1 MSLHTIRRLGRRL
14 GLLILANAI
23 VTSLSS
29 AQSTAAYAPGKLRY
43 HVTTV
48 STRAQPLGG
57 GRAPFDFTTTTN
69 QWIALE
75 VAPQSSDTLKLA
87 MTVDSIRVTST
98 LDAPAP
104 DIAVLQGAK
113 FTGTMSPR
121 GRVYALA
128 PTTRSADGKLSAT
141 ATALKRFLL
150 LLPPRSLA
158 AGTSWADTVVEHP
171 NVGTI
176 KITSSSVTTY
186 KVAGDTTVSGQHAW
200 RIDRYTT
207 IAQLG
212 KGTEAGQPL
221 EISSSGTVTGMQ
233 FFTDKGVLLGGQST
247 QRTDLQEKMNESEG
261 APIQQTFK
269 STVELL
275 PSGS

>member
-1 MSLHTIRRLGRRL
+1 MPLHTARRV
-14 GLLILANAI
+14 GLLILGSSI
-23 VTSLSS
+23 VTSISL

-69 QWIALE
+69 QWLALE
-75 VAPQSSDTLKLA
+75 VAPQSGDTLKIA
-87 MTVDSIRVTST
+87 ITVDSIRVSST
-98 LDAPAP
+98 LDAPPP

-113 FTGTMSPR
+113 FTGTMSSR
-121 GRVYALA
+121 GHIYTMTPASG
-128 PTTRSADGKLSAT
+128 SADGKLGAT

-150 LLPPRSLA
+150 LLPPRALA
-158 AGTSWADTVVEHP
+158 AGASWADTVVEHP
-171 NVGTI
+171 TVGTL

-212 KGTEAGQPL
+212 KGTEGGQPL

-233 FFTDKGVLLGGQST
+233 YFTDKGVLLGGQST

>member
-1 MSLHTIRRLGRRL
+1 MYLHIARRAGLVILGS
-14 GLLILANAI
+14 AI
-23 VTSLSS
+23 VTSIAMAQGS
-29 AQSTAAYAPGKLRY
+29 ATYAPGKLRY

-57 GRAPFDFTTTTN
+57 GRAPFDYTTTTN
-69 QWIALE
+69 QWIALD
-75 VAPQSSDTLKLA
+75 VAPQSADTLKIA
-87 MTVDSIRVTST
+87 MTVDSIRISST
-98 LDAPAP
+98 LDAPPP

-113 FTGTMSPR
+113 FTGAMSSR
-121 GRVYALA
+121 GHVYALA
-128 PTTRSADGKLSAT
+128 PAAGTTDGKLVAT

-150 LLPPRSLA
+150 LLPPHSLA
-158 AGTSWADTVVEHP
+158 TGASWADTVVEHP
-171 NVGTI
+171 SVGTI

-212 KGTEAGQPL
+212 KGTEGGQPL
-221 EISSSGTVTGMQ
+221 EISSSGTVTGTQ
-233 FFTDKGVLLGGQST
+233 FFTDKGVLLGGTST

-275 PSGS
+275 PNGR

>member
-1 MSLHTIRRLGRRL
+1 MSLNFTGRVAFL
-14 GLLILANAI
+14 VSASAI
-23 VTSLSS
+23 VTSVAF
-29 AQSTAAYAPGKLRY
+29 AQSAATYAPGKLHY

-69 QWIALE
+69 EWIALE
-75 VAPQSSDTLKLA
+75 VAPQAGDTLKVA
-87 MTVDSIRVTST
+87 MTVDSIRITST
-98 LDAPAP
+98 LDAPPP
-104 DIAVLQGAK
+104 DVSVLQGAK

-121 GRVYALA
+121 GRIYSLTPAA
-128 PTTRSADGKLSAT
+128 ASTDGKLGAT

-150 LLPPRSLA
+150 PLPARSLA
-158 AGTSWADTVVEHP
+158 PGASWADTVVEHP
-171 NVGTI
+171 KVGTI
-176 KITSSSVTTY
+176 NITSSSVTTY

-247 QRTDLQEKMNESEG
+247 QRTDLTEKMNESEG

-275 PSGS
+275 PQGG

>member
-1 MSLHTIRRLGRRL
+1 MSLHIAPRLA
-14 GLLILANAI
+14 LIITASAI
-23 VTSLSS
+23 VTSIAT
-29 AQSTAAYAPGKLRY
+29 AQGSAAYAPGKLRY

-57 GRAPFDFTTTTN
+57 GRAPFDFSTTTN

-75 VAPQSSDTLKLA
+75 VTPQSRDTLKVA
-87 MTVDSIRVTST
+87 ITVDSIRITST
-98 LDAPAP
+98 LDAPPP
-104 DIAVLQGAK
+104 DVSVLQGAK

-121 GRVYALA
+121 GRIYSLTPAA
-128 PTTRSADGKLSAT
+128 GSTDGKLGAT

-150 LLPPRSLA
+150 PLPARSLA
-158 AGTSWADTVVEHP
+158 PGASWADTVVEHP
-171 NVGTI
+171 KIGTI
-176 KITSSSVTTY
+176 NITSSSVTTY
-186 KVAGDTTVSGQHAW
+186 KVAGDTTVSGQRAW

-212 KGTEAGQPL
+212 KGMEAGQPL

-247 QRTDLQEKMNESEG
+247 QRTDLMEKMNESEG

-275 PSGS
+275 PSGG

>member
-1 MSLHTIRRLGRRL
+1 MSLNFARRVA
-14 GLLILANAI
+14 ILVSASAI
-23 VTSLSS
+23 VTSVAS
-29 AQSTAAYAPGKLRY
+29 AQGTATYAPGKLRY

-48 STRAQPLGG
+48 GTRAQPLGG

-75 VAPQSSDTLKLA
+75 VAPQSSDTLKVA
-87 MTVDSIRVTST
+87 ITVDSIRITST
-98 LDAPAP
+98 LDAPPP
-104 DIAVLQGAK
+104 DVSVLQGAK

-121 GRVYALA
+121 GRIYSLTPAA
-128 PTTRSADGKLSAT
+128 ASTDGKLGAT

-150 LLPPRSLA
+150 PLPARSLA
-158 AGTSWADTVVEHP
+158 SGASWADTVVEHP
-171 NVGTI
+171 KIGTI
-176 KITSSSVTTY
+176 NITSSSVTTY

-247 QRTDLQEKMNESEG
+247 QRTDLTEKMNESEG

-275 PSGS
+275 PQGG

>member
-1 MSLHTIRRLGRRL
+1 MSLNTARRFALGAL
-14 GLLILANAI
+14 VAAV
-23 VTSLSS
+23 VTSVAF
-29 AQSTAAYAPGKLRY
+29 AQATAAYAPGRLHY

-57 GRAPFDFTTTTN
+57 GRAPFDFSTTTN
-69 QWIALE
+69 EWIALE
-75 VAPQSSDTLKLA
+75 VAPHSGDSLKIGITL
-87 MTVDSIRVTST
+87 DSIRITST

-104 DIAVLQGAK
+104 DLAVLQGAK
-113 FTGTMSPR
+113 FAGTMSSR
-121 GRVYALA
+121 GRIYALA
-128 PTTRSADGKLSAT
+128 PVAGATDGKLVAM

-150 LLPPRSLA
+150 PLPARALA
-158 AGTSWADTVVEHP
+158 TGASWADTVVEHP
-171 NVGTI
+171 KVGTI
-176 KITSSSVTTY
+176 NITSSSVTTY
-186 KVAGDTTVSGQHAW
+186 KVAGDTTVSGQKAW

-212 KGTEAGQPL
+212 KGMEAGQPL

-233 FFTDKGVLLGGQST
+233 FFSEKGVLLGGSST
-247 QRTDLQEKMNESEG
+247 QRTDLLEKMNESEG

-269 STVELL
+269 STVELI

>member
-1 MSLHTIRRLGRRL
+1 MSLSFARRVGM
-14 GLLILANAI
+14 LILTSAS
-23 VTSLSS
+23 VTSVAV
-29 AQSTAAYAPGKLRY
+29 AQGSAAYAPGKLRY

-48 STRAQPLGG
+48 STRSQPLGG

-69 QWIALE
+69 QWIAIE
-75 VAPQSSDTLKLA
+75 VAPQSTDTLKVGI
-87 MTVDSIRVTST
+87 TVDSIRISST
-98 LDAPAP
+98 LDAPPP

-121 GRVYALA
+121 GRIFALQPA
-128 PTTRSADGKLSAT
+128 GNSADAKLRAT
-141 ATALKRFLL
+141 AVALKRFLL
-150 LLPPRSLA
+150 PLPGRSLA

-171 NVGTI
+171 KVGTI
-176 KITSSSVTTY
+176 DITSSSVTTY
-186 KVAGDTTVSGQHAW
+186 KVAGDTTVSGKHAW
-200 RIDRYTT
+200 RIDRDTV

-221 EISSSGTVTGMQ
+221 EISGSGSVTGMQ
-233 FFTDKGVLLGGQST
+233 FFSDGGVLLGGSST
-247 QRTDLQEKMNESEG
+247 QRTDLQEKMNDSEG

-275 PSGS
+275 PSGT

>member
-1 MSLHTIRRLGRRL
+1 MSSNFARQVA
-14 GLLILANAI
+14 LIISASAF
-23 VTSLSS
+23 VTSIAF
-29 AQSTAAYAPGKLRY
+29 AQGATTYAPGKLHY

-48 STRAQPLGG
+48 STRSQPLGG
-57 GRAPFDFTTTTN
+57 GRAPFDFSTTTN
-69 QWIALE
+69 EWIALE
-75 VAPQSSDTLKLA
+75 VAPQSADTLKVA
-87 MTVDSIRVTST
+87 MTVDSIRIIST
-98 LDAPAP
+98 LDAPPP

-121 GRVYALA
+121 GRIYTLVPAGGS
-128 PTTRSADGKLSAT
+128 TDGKLSAT

-150 LLPPRSLA
+150 PLPSRALA
-158 AGTSWADTVVEHP
+158 QGASWADTVVEHP
-171 NVGTI
+171 KVGTI
-176 KITSSSVTTY
+176 NITSSSVTTY

-212 KGTEAGQPL
+212 KGMEAGQPL
-221 EISSSGTVTGMQ
+221 EISTSGTVTGMQ
-233 FFTDKGVLLGGQST
+233 FFTEKGVLLGGQST
-247 QRTDLQEKMNESEG
+247 QRTDLTEKMNESEG

-275 PSGS
+275 PKGG

>member
-1 MSLHTIRRLGRRL
+1 MSLNFARRVA
-14 GLLILANAI
+14 ILASASAI
-23 VTSLSS
+23 VTSVAF
-29 AQSTAAYAPGKLRY
+29 AQSAATYAPGKLRY

-69 QWIALE
+69 EWIALE
-75 VAPQSSDTLKLA
+75 VAPQSADTLKVA
-87 MTVDSIRVTST
+87 MTVDSIRITST
-98 LDAPAP
+98 LDAPPP
-104 DIAVLQGAK
+104 DISVLQGAK

-121 GRVYALA
+121 GRIYSLTPAA
-128 PTTRSADGKLSAT
+128 ASTDGKLGAT

-150 LLPPRSLA
+150 PLPARSLA
-158 AGTSWADTVVEHP
+158 PGASWADTVVEHP
-171 NVGTI
+171 KVGTI
-176 KITSSSVTTY
+176 NITSSSVTTY

-221 EISSSGTVTGMQ
+221 EISTSGTVTGMQ

-247 QRTDLQEKMNESEG
+247 QRTDLTEKMNESEG
-261 APIQQTFK
+261 SPIQQTFK

-275 PSGS
+275 PQGG

>member
-1 MSLHTIRRLGRRL
+1 MSLHTIHRL
-14 GLLILANAI
+14 GLLILASGS
-23 VTSLSS
+23 VTSIAS
-29 AQSTAAYAPGKLRY
+29 AQSSASYAPAKLRY

-69 QWIALE
+69 EWIALE
-75 VAPQSSDTLKLA
+75 VAPQSGDTLKIA
-87 MTVDSIRVTST
+87 MTVDSIRITST
-98 LDAPAP
+98 LDAPPP

-113 FTGTMSPR
+113 FAGTMSPH
-121 GRVYALA
+121 GRIFTLV
-128 PTTRSADGKLSAT
+128 PTPGSTDGKLVAT

-150 LLPPRSLA
+150 PLPPRALA
-158 AGTSWADTVVEHP
+158 PGASWADTVVEHP
-171 NVGTI
+171 KVGTI
-176 KITSSSVTTY
+176 NITSSSVTTY

-212 KGTEAGQPL
+212 KGMEAGQPL
-221 EISSSGTVTGMQ
+221 EISTSGTVTGMQ

-247 QRTDLQEKMNESEG
+247 QRTDLTEKMNESEG

-275 PSGS
+275 PQGG

>member
-1 MSLHTIRRLGRRL
+1 MSLNFARCVA
-14 GLLILANAI
+14 LLASASAF
-23 VTSLSS
+23 VTSIAS
-29 AQSTAAYAPGKLRY
+29 AQSTVTYAPGKLHY

-57 GRAPFDFTTTTN
+57 GRAPFDFSTTTN
-69 QWIALE
+69 QWIALD
-75 VAPQSSDTLKLA
+75 VAPQSSDTLKVTI
-87 MTVDSIRVTST
+87 TVDSIRIAST
-98 LDAPAP
+98 LNAPPP
-104 DIAVLQGAK
+104 DLTVLQGAK

-121 GRVYALA
+121 GRIYSLA
-128 PTTRSADGKLSAT
+128 PAANSSDGKLGAT

-150 LLPPRSLA
+150 PLPARALA
-158 AGTSWADTVVEHP
+158 PGASWADTVVEHP
-171 NVGTI
+171 KVGTI
-176 KITSSSVTTY
+176 NITSSSVTTY

-247 QRTDLQEKMNESEG
+247 QRTDLTEKMNESEG

-275 PSGS
+275 PQGG

>member
-1 MSLHTIRRLGRRL
+1 MYLH
-14 GLLILANAI
+14 LAHRVALFASAAAI
-23 VTSLSS
+23 VTSIAS
-29 AQSTAAYAPGKLRY
+29 AQGTAEYAPGKLRY

-75 VAPQSSDTLKLA
+75 VAPMSRDTLKVA
-87 MTVDSIRVTST
+87 MTVDSIRISST
-98 LDAPAP
+98 LDAPPP
-104 DIAVLQGAK
+104 DVSVLQGAK

-121 GRVYALA
+121 GRMYTLVPAA
-128 PTTRSADGKLSAT
+128 GSTDGKLGAT

-150 LLPPRSLA
+150 PLPARSLA
-158 AGTSWADTVVEHP
+158 PGASWADTVVEHP
-171 NVGTI
+171 KIGTI
-176 KITSSSVTTY
+176 NITSSSVTTY

-212 KGTEAGQPL
+212 KGVEAGQPL
-221 EISSSGTVTGMQ
+221 EISSSGTVTGTQ
-233 FFTDKGVLLGGQST
+233 LFTDKGVLLGGQST
-247 QRTDLQEKMNESEG
+247 QRTDLMEKMNDSEG

-269 STVELL
+269 STVELI
-275 PSGS
+275 PSGT

>member
-1 MSLHTIRRLGRRL
+1 MSLNFARRVA
-14 GLLILANAI
+14 ILASASAI
-23 VTSLSS
+23 VTSVAF
-29 AQSTAAYAPGKLRY
+29 AQSAATYAPGKLRY

-69 QWIALE
+69 EWIALE
-75 VAPQSSDTLKLA
+75 VAPQSGDTLKIA
-87 MTVDSIRVTST
+87 MTVDSIRITST
-98 LDAPAP
+98 LDAPPP
-104 DIAVLQGAK
+104 DVSVLQGAK

-121 GRVYALA
+121 GRIYSLTPAA
-128 PTTRSADGKLSAT
+128 ASTDGKLGAT

-150 LLPPRSLA
+150 PLPARSLA
-158 AGTSWADTVVEHP
+158 PGASWADTVVEHP
-171 NVGTI
+171 KVGTI
-176 KITSSSVTTY
+176 NITSSSVTTY

-212 KGTEAGQPL
+212 KGTEGGQPL

-233 FFTDKGVLLGGQST
+233 FFTYKGVLLGGQST
-247 QRTDLQEKMNESEG
+247 QRTDLTEKMNESEG
-261 APIQQTFK
+261 SPIQQTFK

-275 PSGS
+275 PHGG

>member
-1 MSLHTIRRLGRRL
+1 MSSNFARHVA
-14 GLLILANAI
+14 LILSASAI
-23 VTSLSS
+23 VTSIAF
-29 AQSTAAYAPGKLRY
+29 AQTATTYAPGRLRY
-43 HVTTV
+43 HVLTV
-48 STRAQPLGG
+48 STRSQPLGG

-69 QWIALE
+69 QWISLE
-75 VAPQSSDTLKLA
+75 VAPHTTDTLAVA
-87 MTVDSIRVTST
+87 MTVDSMRITST
-98 LDAPAP
+98 LDAPQP

-121 GRVYALA
+121 GRIYALTPA
-128 PTTRSADGKLSAT
+128 AGAADGKLGAT

-150 LLPPRSLA
+150 PLPTRALA
-158 AGTSWADTVVEHP
+158 PGASWADTVVEHP
-171 NVGTI
+171 KVGTI
-176 KITSSSVTTY
+176 NITSSSVTTY

-212 KGTEAGQPL
+212 KGMEAGQPL

-247 QRTDLQEKMNESEG
+247 QRTDLMEKMNESEG

-275 PSGS
+275 PQGG

>member
-1 MSLHTIRRLGRRL
+1 MHLTFTRRVGMVILGS
-14 GLLILANAI
+14 AI
-23 VTSLSS
+23 VTSISLAQGS
-29 AQSTAAYAPGKLRY
+29 ASYAPGKLRY

-57 GRAPFDFTTTTN
+57 GRAPFDYSTTTN
-69 QWIALE
+69 QWIAVD
-75 VAPQSSDTLKLA
+75 VAPQSGDTLTIA
-87 MTVDSIRVTST
+87 MTVDSIRISST
-98 LDAPAP
+98 LDAPPP
-104 DIAVLQGAK
+104 DIAVLQGAR
-113 FTGTMSPR
+113 FTGTMSQR
-121 GRVYALA
+121 GRIYTLVPAA
-128 PTTRSADGKLSAT
+128 GAADGKLGAT

-158 AGTSWADTVVEHP
+158 AGASWADTAVEHP
-171 NVGTI
+171 NVGTL

-212 KGTEAGQPL
+212 KGTEGGQPL
-221 EISSSGTVTGMQ
+221 EISSSGTVTGTQ
-233 FFTDKGVLLGGQST
+233 LFTDKGVLLGGTST

-275 PSGS
+275 PSGR

>member
-1 MSLHTIRRLGRRL
+1 MSPTIACRVA
-14 GLLILANAI
+14 LIVSASAI
-23 VTSLSS
+23 VTSIAS
-29 AQSTAAYAPGKLRY
+29 AQGGAAYAPGKLRY

-57 GRAPFDFTTTTN
+57 GRAPFDFSTTTN

-75 VAPQSSDTLKLA
+75 VAPQSSDTLKVA
-87 MTVDSIRVTST
+87 ITMDSIRITST
-98 LDAPAP
+98 LDAPPP
-104 DIAVLQGAK
+104 DISVLQGAK

-121 GRVYALA
+121 GRIYSLTPAA
-128 PTTRSADGKLSAT
+128 GSTDGKLGAT

-150 LLPPRSLA
+150 PLPARSLA
-158 AGTSWADTVVEHP
+158 PGASWADTVVEHP
-171 NVGTI
+171 KIGTI
-176 KITSSSVTTY
+176 NITSSSVTTY

-247 QRTDLQEKMNESEG
+247 QRTDLTEKMNESEG

-275 PSGS
+275 PTGG

>member
-1 MSLHTIRRLGRRL
+1 MPLHMARRV
-14 GLLILANAI
+14 GLLTLGSAI
-23 VTSLSS
+23 VTSISM
-29 AQSTAAYAPGKLRY
+29 AQGTAAYAPGKLRY

-69 QWIALE
+69 QWLALE
-75 VAPQSSDTLKLA
+75 VAPHSGDTMNVA
-87 MTVDSIRVTST
+87 ITVDSIRISST
-98 LDAPAP
+98 LDAPPP

-113 FTGTMSPR
+113 FTGTMSSR
-121 GRVYALA
+121 GHIYTMTPASG
-128 PTTRSADGKLSAT
+128 SADGKLGAT

-158 AGTSWADTVVEHP
+158 AGASWADTLVEHP
-171 NVGTI
+171 TIGTI

-212 KGTEAGQPL
+212 KGTEGGQPL
-221 EISSSGTVTGMQ
+221 EVTGSGTVTGMQ
-233 FFTDKGVLLGGQST
+233 YFTDKGVLLGGQST

-275 PSGS
+275 PLR

>member
-1 MSLHTIRRLGRRL
+1 MSLSFARRV
-14 GLLILANAI
+14 GLLILASAT
-23 VTSLSS
+23 VTPVAF
-29 AQSTAAYAPGKLRY
+29 AQGNAAYAPGKLRY

-48 STRAQPLGG
+48 GTRSQPLGG

-69 QWIALE
+69 EWIAVE
-75 VAPQSSDTLKLA
+75 IAPQSKDTLKVGI
-87 MTVDSIRVTST
+87 TVDSIRISST
-98 LDAPAP
+98 LDAPPP
-104 DIAVLQGAK
+104 DVALLQGAK

-121 GRVYALA
+121 GHIFALQPA
-128 PTTRSADGKLSAT
+128 GGSTDPKLGAT
-141 ATALKRFLL
+141 AVALKRI
-150 LLPPRSLA
+150 LLPLPGRALA

-171 NVGTI
+171 KMGTI
-176 KITSSSVTTY
+176 NITSSSVTTY
-186 KVAGDTTVSGQHAW
+186 KVAGDTTVGGKHAW

-221 EISSSGTVTGMQ
+221 EVSGSGSITGMH
-233 FFTDKGVLLGGQST
+233 FFSDAGVLLGGTST
-247 QRTDLQEKMNESEG
+247 QRTDIQEKMNESEG

>member
-1 MSLHTIRRLGRRL
+1 MSSTIAHRLA
-14 GLLILANAI
+14 LLVSASAI
-23 VTSLSS
+23 VTSIAS
-29 AQSTAAYAPGKLRY
+29 AQVTAAYAPGKLRY

-57 GRAPFDFTTTTN
+57 GRAPFDFSTTTN

-75 VAPQSSDTLKLA
+75 VAPQSSDTLKVA
-87 MTVDSIRVTST
+87 ITVDSIRITST
-98 LDAPAP
+98 LDAPPP
-104 DIAVLQGAK
+104 DISVLQGAK

-121 GRVYALA
+121 GRIYSLA
-128 PTTRSADGKLSAT
+128 PAARSTDGKLGAT

-150 LLPPRSLA
+150 PLPARSLA
-158 AGTSWADTVVEHP
+158 PGASWADTVVEHP
-171 NVGTI
+171 KIGTI
-176 KITSSSVTTY
+176 NITSSSVTTY

-207 IAQLG
+207 IAQIG

-247 QRTDLQEKMNESEG
+247 QRTDLTEKMNESEG

-275 PSGS
+275 PSGG

>member
-1 MSLHTIRRLGRRL
+1 MSLNIACRLS
-14 GLLILANAI
+14 LITLASTI
-23 VTSLSS
+23 VTAVAI
-29 AQSTAAYAPGKLRY
+29 AQGSAAYAPGKLHY

-69 QWIALE
+69 QWLALE
-75 VAPQSSDTLKLA
+75 VAPQSADTLKVA
-87 MTVDSIRVTST
+87 ITVDSIRVTST
-98 LDAPAP
+98 LDAPPP
-104 DIAVLQGAK
+104 DVSVLQGAK

-121 GRVYALA
+121 GRIYALA
-128 PTTRSADGKLSAT
+128 PMAASTDGKLGAT
-141 ATALKRFLL
+141 ATALRRFLL
-150 LLPPRSLA
+150 PLPARSLA
-158 AGTSWADTVVEHP
+158 AGASWADTVVEHP
-171 NVGTI
+171 KVGTI
-176 KITSSSVTTY
+176 NITSSSVTTY

-221 EISSSGTVTGMQ
+221 EISSSGTVTGSQ

-247 QRTDLQEKMNESEG
+247 QRTDLMEKMNESEG

-269 STVELL
+269 STVELI
-275 PSGS
+275 PSGG

>member
-1 MSLHTIRRLGRRL
+1 MHLHFARRAGIVILGS
-14 GLLILANAI
+14 AI
-23 VTSLSS
+23 VTSISL
-29 AQSTAAYAPGKLRY
+29 AQGTAAYAPGRLHY

-57 GRAPFDFTTTTN
+57 GRAPFDYTTTTN
-69 QWIALE
+69 QWIAIEL
-75 VAPQSSDTLKLA
+75 APQSGDTLKIA
-87 MTVDSIRVTST
+87 MTVDSIRISST
-98 LDAPAP
+98 LDAPPP
-104 DIAVLQGAK
+104 DVAVLQGAK
-113 FTGTMSPR
+113 FAGTMSTR
-121 GRVYALA
+121 GHVYTLA
-128 PTTRSADGKLSAT
+128 PAAGGSDGKLGAT
-141 ATALKRFLL
+141 AIALKRFLP

-158 AGTSWADTVVEHP
+158 AGASWADTVVEHP
-171 NVGTI
+171 NVGTL

-186 KVAGDTTVSGQHAW
+186 KIAGDTTMSGQHAW

-212 KGTEAGQPL
+212 KGTEGGQPL

-233 FFTDKGVLLGGQST
+233 FFTDKGVLLGGTST

-275 PSGS
+275 PSR

>member
-1 MSLHTIRRLGRRL
+1 MSLNIARRVA
-14 GLLILANAI
+14 LLAGASAI
-23 VTSLSS
+23 VTSIAS
-29 AQSTAAYAPGKLRY
+29 AQSAAAYAPGRLRY
-43 HVTTV
+43 HVTTE
-48 STRAQPLGG
+48 STRSQPLGG

-69 QWIALE
+69 QWIALD
-75 VAPQSSDTLKLA
+75 VAPQSSDTLKVA
-87 MTVDSIRVTST
+87 MTVDSIRISST

-104 DIAVLQGAK
+104 DVSVLQGAK

-121 GRVYALA
+121 GRIYTLVPAGA
-128 PTTRSADGKLSAT
+128 STDGKLVAT
-141 ATALKRFLL
+141 ATALKRFLMP
-150 LLPPRSLA
+150 LPSRSLA
-158 AGTSWADTVVEHP
+158 AGASWADTVVEHP
-171 NVGTI
+171 KVGTI
-176 KITSSSVTTY
+176 NITSSSVTTY

-212 KGTEAGQPL
+212 KGVEAGQPL

-247 QRTDLQEKMNESEG
+247 QRTDLMEKMNESEG
-261 APIQQTFK
+261 APIRQTFK

-275 PSGS
+275 PSGG

>member
-1 MSLHTIRRLGRRL
+1 MYLHTVRRIGMVILGS
-14 GLLILANAI
+14 AI
-23 VTSLSS
+23 VTSIAM
-29 AQSTAAYAPGKLRY
+29 AQGGATYAPGKLRY

-69 QWIALE
+69 QWLALE
-75 VAPQSSDTLKLA
+75 LSPQSGDTLKVA

-98 LDAPAP
+98 LDAPPP
-104 DIAVLQGAK
+104 DLAVLQGAK
-113 FTGTMSPR
+113 FAGTMSSR
-121 GRVYALA
+121 GHIYTLA
-128 PTTRSADGKLSAT
+128 PAAGSADGKLGAT

-150 LLPPRSLA
+150 LLPPRAFA
-158 AGTSWADTVVEHP
+158 AGASWADTVVEHP
-171 NVGTI
+171 NVGTL

-186 KVAGDTTVSGQHAW
+186 KVAGDTTMSGQHAW
-200 RIDRYTT
+200 RVDRYTT

-212 KGTEAGQPL
+212 KGMEGGQPL

-233 FFTDKGVLLGGQST
+233 FFTDKGILLGGTST

-275 PSGS
+275 PSGR